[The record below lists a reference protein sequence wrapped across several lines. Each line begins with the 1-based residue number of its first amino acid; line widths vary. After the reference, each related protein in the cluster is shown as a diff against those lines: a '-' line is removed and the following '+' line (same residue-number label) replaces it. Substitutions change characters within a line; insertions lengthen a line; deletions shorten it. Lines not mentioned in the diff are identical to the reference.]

1 MTRIGEKGGE
11 RGRGRGGGGGKEEAS
26 RSDNVGKLCGC
37 TEGRGSNSVLSS

>member
-1 MTRIGEKGGE
+1 MEKE
-11 RGRGRGGGGGKEEAS
+11 EEEEEEKEEEKEEAS